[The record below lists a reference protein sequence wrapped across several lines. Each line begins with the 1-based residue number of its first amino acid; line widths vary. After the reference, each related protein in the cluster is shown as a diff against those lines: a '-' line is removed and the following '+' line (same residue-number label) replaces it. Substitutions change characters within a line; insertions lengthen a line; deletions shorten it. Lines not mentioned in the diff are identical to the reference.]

1 MHRFQLAAVSSI
13 SATAAAIIGYSVGK
27 RNVEKDQISPASLFV
42 KAKSLTVQQSI
53 YSLGDPHQSLSS
65 RIIFRDNY
73 VLSFDERMRNP
84 KWVFEKITN
93 DDLDGEAERK
103 DCDFKEDREIH
114 EYFRAQNLDFKGT
127 GYDRGH
133 LAAAANHKK
142 SPTVLQETFLLSNI
156 CPQHPGL
163 NRKLWKRLEI
173 YTRSLA
179 KHFNAV
185 YVCSGP
191 LYLPKEKDDK
201 LVVEYQLLGTHHI
214 AVPTH
219 FFKIILMES
228 QEGIEIKSFVMPNS
242 ETHSNDDLN
251 NYLCPIDA
259 IERSSGLI
267 FFNNLFK
274 QKYGKNILK
283 VNNKHVQKR
292 GLLW

>member
-1 MHRFQLAAVSSI
+1 MMLFFRWVRCGAKA
-13 SATAAAIIGYSVGK
+13 
-27 RNVEKDQISPASLFV
+27 RNFKLF
-42 KAKSLTVQQSI
+42 
-53 YSLGDPHQSLSS
+53 P
-65 RIIFRDNY
+65 
-73 VLSFDERMRNP
+73 
-84 KWVFEKITN
+84 
-93 DDLDGEAERK
+93 
-103 DCDFKEDREIH
+103 KEDCEIH

-133 LAAAANHKK
+133 LAAAANHRK

-191 LYLPKEKDDK
+191 LYLPKQKDDK

-228 QEGIEIKSFVMPNS
+228 QDWL
-242 ETHSNDDLN
+242 ETFNFHN
-251 NYLCPIDA
+251 NIFCI
-259 IERSSGLI
+259 IFRSS
-267 FFNNLFK
+267 
-274 QKYGKNILK
+274 
-283 VNNKHVQKR
+283 
-292 GLLW
+292 